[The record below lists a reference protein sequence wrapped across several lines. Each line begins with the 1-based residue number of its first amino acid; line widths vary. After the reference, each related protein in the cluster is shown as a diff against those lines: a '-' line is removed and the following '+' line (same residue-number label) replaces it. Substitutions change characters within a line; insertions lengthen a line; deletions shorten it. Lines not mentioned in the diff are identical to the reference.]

1 MIADRPIILHISRRI
16 ASMMIV
22 TFGNPMTL
30 TLLPL
35 DAREEAQ
42 DMVKELKTQMEF
54 RCPKIV

>member
-1 MIADRPIILHISRRI
+1 MTTDRPIVLHITRRI
-16 ASMMIV
+16 ALMII
-22 TFGNPMTL
+22 TNFGNPMTL

-54 RCPKIV
+54 RCPKII